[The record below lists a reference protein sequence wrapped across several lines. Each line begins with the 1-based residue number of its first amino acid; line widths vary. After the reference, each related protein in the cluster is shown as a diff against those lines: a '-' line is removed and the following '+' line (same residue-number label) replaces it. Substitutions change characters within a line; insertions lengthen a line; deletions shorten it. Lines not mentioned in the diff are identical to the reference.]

1 MDVEWQHVVS
11 KGYLTIGEIVCLSGY
26 TKSYINRL
34 VKNGVIPS
42 LIEND
47 GRKVKWTDF
56 VHWYSHLLETPSSP
70 IGESSFSIYG
80 LMNYTGMGRSWL
92 LSFVERYNIKSYHV
106 GWLKRYSKDDVL
118 KAWTEELC
126 FIKLWL
132 NINEVE
138 MGYKMK
144 KKDLFNAVAQNIVHI
159 KHVNGV
165 ILFSR
170 QGIIRWKEGHYE

>member
-1 MDVEWQHVVS
+1 
-11 KGYLTIGEIVCLSGY
+11 
-26 TKSYINRL
+26 
-34 VKNGVIPS
+34 
-42 LIEND
+42 
-47 GRKVKWTDF
+47 
-56 VHWYSHLLETPSSP
+56 
-70 IGESSFSIYG
+70 
-80 LMNYTGMGRSWL
+80 MNYTGMGRGWL
-92 LSFVERYNIKSYHV
+92 LSFVERYNIKSYHI